1 MNKKQLENYFFEYQK
16 QHEKTFTE
24 EGDSAVIYNSKEFHI
39 NIKNKTIYIN
49 NLGIIPLP
57 QLEENMETPDWV
69 AITIQEG
76 KSNLVMGTGNPYT
89 SEYVDVLPNENGI
102 IVALPCSILT
112 KQLSK

>member
-16 QHEKTFTE
+16 QHEKTFPE

-57 QLEENMETPDWV
+57 ALDENMGLPDWV
-69 AITIQEG
+69 AITMQEA
-76 KSNLVMGTGNPYT
+76 KNNLVMGTGNPYT
-89 SEYVDVLPNENGI
+89 SEYADVLPNENGI
-102 IVALPCSILT
+102 IVALPYSLLANQLT
-112 KQLSK
+112 K